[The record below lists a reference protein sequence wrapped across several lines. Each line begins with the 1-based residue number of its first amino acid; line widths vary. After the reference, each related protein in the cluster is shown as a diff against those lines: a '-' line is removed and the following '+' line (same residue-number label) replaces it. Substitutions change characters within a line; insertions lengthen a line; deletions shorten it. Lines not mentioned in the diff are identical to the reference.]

1 MKVDTGIVVSRQ
13 GSFVR
18 VVVQSREA
26 CDSCALARFCTST
39 REPGSTLTANCTI
52 DVSPGDRV
60 EISLDDSLILKVSAI
75 MYGVPL
81 LAFLAGVFGGY
92 GFSMLAGLRGGSAA
106 AVPIGSGFALLALG
120 IAVSRAMARR
130 LSVTGKV
137 TQVMSREVDRN
148 P

>member
-1 MKVDTGIVVSRQ
+1 
-13 GSFVR
+13 
-18 VVVQSREA
+18 
-26 CDSCALARFCTST
+26 
-39 REPGSTLTANCTI
+39 
-52 DVSPGDRV
+52 
-60 EISLDDSLILKVSAI
+60 

-92 GFSMLAGLRGGSAA
+92 GFSVLAGLRGSSAA

-130 LSVTGKV
+130 LSVTGRV
-137 TQVMSREVDRN
+137 TQVMNREVDRN